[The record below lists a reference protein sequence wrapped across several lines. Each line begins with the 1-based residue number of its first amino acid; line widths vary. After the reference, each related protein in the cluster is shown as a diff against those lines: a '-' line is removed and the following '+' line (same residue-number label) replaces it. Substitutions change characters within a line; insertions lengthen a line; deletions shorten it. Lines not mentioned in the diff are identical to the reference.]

1 MGLSFYK
8 LQSTKRYKIHELSLK
23 IKKSLCTI
31 FFIFFFYMISKY
43 TGHFVEVIERGAVL
57 DEVVDASDESSAESE
72 VFPMLGK

>member
-23 IKKSLCTI
+23 LKTSLCTI
-31 FFIFFFYMISKY
+31 FFIFFYMISKY

-57 DEVVDASDESSAESE
+57 DEIVDASDESSAESE

>member
-1 MGLSFYK
+1 MHNIL
-8 LQSTKRYKIHELSLK
+8 H
-23 IKKSLCTI
+23 I
-31 FFIFFFYMISKY
+31 FFNMISKY